1 MRKQRVNAEKV
12 ELHDLVYPAAQ
23 AEEHFISFDTPDDK
37 LAGFIR
43 LSLPSQ
49 ESPQTELEDLTDAAL
64 IREVHVYGQS
74 LPVGAEKDGAA
85 QHSGLGTQLLQEA
98 EKVAKQH
105 GFGRVAVISAVGTRQ
120 YYLDRGFKRGELYLT
135 KNI

>member
-1 MRKQRVNAEKV
+1 
-12 ELHDLVYPAAQ
+12 LHDLVYPATE

-43 LSLPSQ
+43 ISLPSL
-49 ESPQTELEDLTDAAL
+49 ESPDTGLVDLQGAAL

-74 LPVGAEKDGAA
+74 LPVGAEKEGAA
-85 QHSGLGTQLLQEA
+85 QHSGLGTQLLEEA

-105 GFGRVAVISAVGTRQ
+105 GFSRMAVISAVGTRG
-120 YYLDRGFKRGELYLT
+120 YYLDRGFKRGELYLV